1 MAELILGA
9 NRWQFALTL
18 AVFVIVALVEQVVAA
33 GRSRPERWPRWSAN
47 LLLFATGYGAVV
59 LAAPLIL
66 AVAAWVQGALG
77 FPPLSRLGLPTWLL
91 IVATVLLIDLVG
103 YLCHVVSHLVPVL
116 WRMHRTH
123 HSDERIDA
131 STSIRHHP
139 LESIVNGAVQLSIF
153 AVLGL
158 PLLVVVGYGLA
169 ATIWQFLH
177 HMDVRLPEPLDRAL
191 RTVVVT
197 PGMHKLH
204 HSRDHAEANSNFGVL
219 FSVWDRLFGTYRRR
233 DPISRADMPIGV
245 IDFEA
250 GRGVLGPL
258 AEPFRSPRVPENQP
272 QA

>member
-1 MAELILGA
+1 MAEWILEA

-18 AVFVIVALVEQVVAA
+18 AVFAFVALVEQVSGA
-33 GRSRPERWPRWSAN
+33 GRPRADRWPRWGAN
-47 LLLFATGYGAVV
+47 LLLFATGFGAVV
-59 LAAPLIL
+59 LAAPLIMTG
-66 AVAAWVQGALG
+66 AAWVQGALG

-91 IVATVLLIDLVG
+91 IAVSVLLIDLVG
-103 YLCHVVSHLVPVL
+103 YLSHVVSHLVPPL

-139 LESIVNGAVQLSIF
+139 LESIVNGAVQISIF
-153 AVLGL
+153 AVLGV
-158 PLLVVVGYGLA
+158 PLLVVLGYGLA

-204 HSRDHAEANSNFGVL
+204 HSLDHAEANSNFGVL
-219 FSVWDRLFGTYRRR
+219 FSLWDRLFGTYRRR
-233 DPISRADMPIGV
+233 DPRSRAVMGIGV
-245 IDFEA
+245 NGFPA
-250 GRGVLGPL
+250 GRGVFGPL
-258 AEPFRSPRVPENQP
+258 GEPFRSDRPDCRE
-272 QA
+272 A